1 MKAVIVDDQT
11 KQLLI
16 GEWDDPIAGDND
28 LLVRIKATALNRA
41 DLLQKRGLYPSLPGE
56 SPILGLEMA
65 GIVEQVG
72 ANVSGWQPGDRV
84 CALLP
89 GGGYAE
95 KAVIPAGMAMRI
107 PASLSFEQ
115 AAAIPEAFLTAYLK
129 MLRLGGLRPGQTVL
143 IHAGASGVG
152 TAAIQLAREIGCT
165 VIATAGSDTKLA
177 ACTKLGA
184 SLVINYKSGPFA
196 PQVLEATDG
205 RGVDLILDFI
215 GAPYWEQ
222 NIRCLAVDGRLVL
235 VGLLGGRKIQEVDLN
250 PILMRRLQ
258 IIGSTL
264 RSQSVSTKI
273 ELTRELVQMAMPRF
287 ADGRLQPVIDSVWDV
302 ADANEAHA
310 YMEENRNI
318 GKIILRMN
326 P

>member
-1 MKAVIVDDQT
+1 MKAVIVNDQT
-11 KQLLI
+11 DQLFI
-16 GEWDDPIAGDND
+16 GEWEDPAAGDND
-28 LLVRIKATALNRA
+28 LLVRVQAAALNRA
-41 DLLQKRGLYPSLPGE
+41 DLLQKRGLYPPLPGE

-72 ANVSGWQPGDRV
+72 ADVSGWQPGDRV

-107 PASLSFEQ
+107 PDSLSFEQ

-129 MLRLGGLRPGQTVL
+129 MFRLGGLHTGKSVL

-152 TAAIQLAREIGCT
+152 TAAIQLARETGCT
-165 VIATAGSDTKLA
+165 VIVTAGSDSKLA
-177 ACTKLGA
+177 ACKELGA
-184 SLVINYKSGPFA
+184 AHVINYKSGPFA
-196 PQVLEATDG
+196 PQVLETTDG
-205 RGVDLILDFI
+205 RGVDLILDFV

-235 VGLLGGRKIQEVDLN
+235 VGLLGGRKIPEVDLN
-250 PILMRRLQ
+250 PILMRRLH

-264 RSQSVSTKI
+264 RSQSLSTKI
-273 ELTRELVQMAMPRF
+273 ELTRELVEMAMPRF
-287 ADGRLQPVIDSVWDV
+287 ADGRLKPVIDSIWDV
-302 ADANEAHA
+302 ADVNKAHA